1 MAFEPHRADEIHA
14 HRPRRPTP
22 HKWELD
28 HNAEDLRGW
37 EVVDRTGT
45 RIGVVT
51 HMYVDTKTGNVV
63 DVELEGGRTFSAHD
77 LLLGD
82 HFLTLTTVPA
92 PNAQPVIIAAAP
104 PPEPEPAPPVAR
116 PAPPVLRSVPPSREP
131 APHQKS
137 PAQAA
142 RDDRDDLID
151 QLLDKT
157 GR

>member
-28 HNAEDLRGW
+28 HNSDDLRGW
-37 EVVDRTGT
+37 EVVDRTGE

-51 HMYVDTKTGNVV
+51 HMYVDTETGNVV
-63 DVELEGGRTFSAHD
+63 EVEIAGGRTFSAHD

-82 HFLTLTTVPA
+82 HFLTLTTSPV
-92 PNAQPVIIAAAP
+92 PNAQPVVIAAAP
-104 PPEPEPAPPVAR
+104 PPEAPEPAPVAR
-116 PAPPVLRSVPPSREP
+116 HAPPVLRSVPLAREP
-131 APHQKS
+131 TQPQKS
-137 PAQAA
+137 SAQAA
-142 RDDRDDLID
+142 RDERDDLID

>member
-1 MAFEPHRADEIHA
+1 MPFEPHRADEIHA

-28 HNAEDLRGW
+28 HNSEDLRGW
-37 EVVDRTGT
+37 EVVDRTGA

-51 HMYVDTKTGNVV
+51 RMYVDTETGNVV
-63 DVELEGGRTFSAHD
+63 DVEIAGGRTFSAHD

-92 PNAQPVIIAAAP
+92 PNAQPVVIAAAP
-104 PPEPEPAPPVAR
+104 PPAEPEPVAR
-116 PAPPVLRSVPPSREP
+116 PAPPVLRSVPPSGEP
-131 APHQKS
+131 HSKS

-142 RDDRDDLID
+142 RDERDDLID
-151 QLLDKT
+151 QLLDRT